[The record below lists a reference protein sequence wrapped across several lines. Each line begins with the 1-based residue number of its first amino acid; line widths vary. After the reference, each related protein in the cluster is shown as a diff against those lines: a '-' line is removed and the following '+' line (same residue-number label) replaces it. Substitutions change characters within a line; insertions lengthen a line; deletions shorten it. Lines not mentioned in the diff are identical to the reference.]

1 MHLKRTLKST
11 DKDRTCFS
19 NSTVDYSNNPS
30 SYLHAP
36 NQTSYAGGSE
46 WSRHHERRYSVKE
59 LFPLQKTNKKR
70 DTFFVEHI
78 SFLLSLLSDSNQRP
92 RDYKSR
98 ALAS

>member
-1 MHLKRTLKST
+1 MHLKRTSKST

-46 WSRHHERRYSVKE
+46 WFRHHERRYSAKE
-59 LFPLQKTNKKR
+59 QLTDMKPLHEIIMNQIELIF
-70 DTFFVEHI
+70 DTLQNFI
-78 SFLLSLLSDSNQRP
+78 
-92 RDYKSR
+92 
-98 ALAS
+98 ALDIGIYLAIDD